1 LRLDGPHYAEL
12 HDYWGGLND
21 LKGGLV
27 RVLHSLSFVDDPTR
41 MLRAV
46 RFEQR
51 FGFKI
56 EDRTLELIEEALPL
70 LERVSGDRIRHEL
83 DRILEE
89 NQASSM
95 LTRLDQLNLLTAI
108 QPYLDWDD
116 WISTGVQSLAE
127 LDPEPDWRLELSG
140 TILKVSLGYILW
152 LIRLTK
158 PRVRKVIRRLKISTT
173 LVDKILS
180 AHSLWRDIHTL
191 TSAKPSKIATRL
203 DDVMPLAI
211 YANYIAAQ
219 DEQQRKL
226 LWEYVSNWRHVSPN
240 TNGHVLRQ
248 RGLPPGPIYRKILTT
263 LRNAWLDGKIV
274 TAEQEE
280 ALLEQLLAEK

>member
-1 LRLDGPHYAEL
+1 
-12 HDYWGGLND
+12 
-21 LKGGLV
+21 
-27 RVLHSLSFVDDPTR
+27 

-83 DRILEE
+83 DRSLEE

-108 QPYLDWDD
+108 QPDLDWDD
-116 WISTGVQSLAE
+116 WISTKIQSLAE

-140 TILKVSLGYILW
+140 TELKVSLGYILW
-152 LIRLTK
+152 MIRLTK

-173 LVDKILS
+173 LADEILS
-180 AHSLWRDIHTL
+180 AHSLWREIHTL
-191 TSAKPSKIATRL
+191 TSAKPSKIVTRL
-203 DDVMPLAI
+203 DDVLPLAI
-211 YANYIAAQ
+211 YANYIAVQ
-219 DEQQRKL
+219 DDQQRKV
-226 LWEYVSNWRHVSPN
+226 LWEYVSNWCQVSPY

-274 TAEQEE
+274 TSEQEE
-280 ALLEQLLAEK
+280 ALLEQLLVEK